1 MISDRAR
8 LRCFD
13 SMMMMEFRCS
23 LSCSSSPSQ
32 VSILRRCAPSCC
44 VARHVTECAYVCHV
58 PLVVL
63 VPRSAISRSAR
74 HRQLW
79 YATRQAAQHQGWH
92 AAQATGHGAYSVGVQ
107 VGDKR
112 VPERPRNELGE
123 PPASSISGYARG
135 SKARSRQRPAG
146 VEPLRLCLTLRQ

>member
-1 MISDRAR
+1 MSCSIRPSSMISDRAR

-92 AAQATGHGAYSVGVQ
+92 AAQVTGHGAYSVGVQ
-107 VGDKR
+107 VGENECPRDR
-112 VPERPRNELGE
+112 EMNSANHLQVASRATQEEARPGRDNVQQ
-123 PPASSISGYARG
+123 AW
-135 SKARSRQRPAG
+135 SR
-146 VEPLRLCLTLRQ
+146 